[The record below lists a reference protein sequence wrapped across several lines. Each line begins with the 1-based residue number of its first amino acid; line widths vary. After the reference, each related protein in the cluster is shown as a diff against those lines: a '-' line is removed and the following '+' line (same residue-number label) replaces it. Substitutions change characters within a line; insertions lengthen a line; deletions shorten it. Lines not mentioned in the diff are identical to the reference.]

1 MSVGTAYTHQSKK
14 QAEQVLLATAAHQCF
29 SLAMSLLGMLPPSYR
44 VLSAM
49 VEGEGLSL
57 MVSRVGWKIG
67 LSVITV
73 RMSYNLIPM
82 TTPFLCPV
90 LFLHSSVL

>member
-49 VEGEGLSL
+49 VEGVGLSL
-57 MVSRVGWKIG
+57 MVSGVGGGRERFQIDVAAPQ
-67 LSVITV
+67 LS
-73 RMSYNLIPM
+73 
-82 TTPFLCPV
+82 
-90 LFLHSSVL
+90 